1 MSKQKITEQ
10 ELLARV
16 ARLQEH
22 MNQSVEES
30 WWSENMPELLG
41 GDPAKAPMK
50 MPVTP
55 KNYARIQKM
64 LPAMYAAAQVDPNAD
79 EIVKQRFGVYLPPYE
94 QWDGTVPSGRGD
106 FLTRNVF
113 GRDGAAAAEV
123 EGTKAQQAEVVR
135 QQRVEAN
142 AKKLTDLY
150 AQLKELVPSAFQEK
164 TATPAA
170 PTAPVKESLA
180 ESMKRLSLMITEA
193 EVQPKKVTLPADG
206 SEPKTQQYITPGGAT
221 FTGNA
226 PDANTA
232 PAGHPAEAVI
242 KEIEATIAA
251 IEADDPDEDDL
262 QVINAIKEKIAQSRE
277 VIKQETKTAKP
288 QDAAAA
294 DPTAGEAKDPAAQAA
309 ADRIDPGAQA
319 AADAR
324 QDAEQS
330 DIALRQQQAAE
341 PASAG
346 GSAPDTTPGAP
357 QAADAQKM
365 INTTWN
371 QIYDLNKSIIGDNP
385 NLIKP
390 GQKFELPNNM
400 GSYTV
405 VPGDTLSGIAAGQ
418 GKGKYETNV
427 PPTQTAPNVAA
438 TNPPFKKELSAD
450 DMKAITGVE
459 YGPGVDLKTPFSKDL
474 SSLKPATK
482 LVVHNGKT
490 VAVDDTGKILGS
502 YDGESWKS
510 GPALPPELQNVT
522 VSPSVPKTAP
532 PLNSTNGTYKNL
544 DVSDPR
550 IKALQAKVANDP
562 NNASFNATV
571 REDQTLARIVSLVN
585 YGK

>member
-10 ELLARV
+10 ELFAKI
-16 ARLQEH
+16 AKLQEQID
-22 MNQSVEES
+22 QSVEEG
-30 WWSENMPELLG
+30 WWGDNMPELLG

-50 MPVTP
+50 LPKTP
-55 KNYARIQKM
+55 KNYARIEKM
-64 LPAMYAAAQVDPNAD
+64 LPAMYAAAQVDPGAD

-113 GRDGAAAAEV
+113 GRDGAAAAEA
-123 EGTKAQQAEVVR
+123 EGTKAQQAEVAR

-150 AQLKELVPSAFQEK
+150 AQLKELVPGAFAEK
-164 TATPAA
+164 TAAPVAK
-170 PTAPVKESLA
+170 PTAVATPVKESLA
-180 ESMKRLSLMITEA
+180 ESMKRLSLMITEQE
-193 EVQPKKVTLPADG
+193 EVRDTTNDTG
-206 SEPKTQQYITPGGAT
+206 STETPGAE
-221 FTGNA
+221 
-226 PDANTA
+226 
-232 PAGHPAEAVI
+232 HPAEAVI

-262 QVINAIKEKIAQSRE
+262 QVINAVKEKIAQSRE

-288 QDAAAA
+288 QAAAA
-294 DPTAGEAKDPAAQAA
+294 PAAGEAND
-309 ADRIDPGAQA
+309 QA

-330 DIALRQQQAAE
+330 SIAAQQQQAAE

-346 GSAPDTTPGAP
+346 GSTPDAAAAPAAASAPAAVPGAS
-357 QAADAQKM
+357 QVATTAQNM
-365 INTTWN
+365 INTTWK
-371 QIYDLNKSIIGDNP
+371 QIYDLNKSIIGNNP

-390 GQKFELPNNM
+390 GQKFELPNGM

-427 PPTQTAPNVAA
+427 PPQPPKPPVPTQPTFTPKATGDYYKLPGAP
-438 TNPPFKKELSAD
+438 
-450 DMKAITGVE
+450 
-459 YGPGVDLKTPFSKDL
+459 LK
-474 SSLKPATK
+474 
-482 LVVHNGKT
+482 
-490 VAVDDTGKILGS
+490 
-502 YDGESWKS
+502 
-510 GPALPPELQNVT
+510 
-522 VSPSVPKTAP
+522 
-532 PLNSTNGTYKNL
+532 STNGTYKNL
-544 DVSDPR
+544 DVSDPK

-585 YGK
+585 YNK